1 MVIHHAWPLVTAQ
14 QMRALDRH
22 TIETLQ
28 VAGEVLMESAGR
40 AVAERVAAAVNA
52 STTSTDTVTSTPN
65 VKVVCGAG
73 NNGGDGFVIAR
84 HLHQIGIHVVAV
96 LVGTSASLPADAEAN
111 YRRMLAVG
119 VSVLLAEEAKDEEWG
134 SATIVVDALFGTGL
148 SRVLEGEAQQAVER
162 INRASDAGAKV
173 IAVDVPSGID
183 TDTGQVLGTAVR
195 ASETVTI
202 GLPKVGLALEP
213 GREHAGKV
221 FVARIGIEDH
231 APGVMSSAEVWT
243 PAVVRKSL
251 PVRPKHGHKG
261 SFGHV
266 LVVAGAPGM
275 TGAAHLASLGA
286 ARMGAGLVT
295 VACPA
300 GVSAILEIKT
310 TEAMTVPIPDTEENC
325 LAASS
330 AAMLMG
336 LAHERDVVVMG
347 PGIGQLEETA
357 GLMRELGKLIERPL
371 VLDADGLNAFSTQ
384 RGLLK
389 ILAAREA
396 PTVLTPHPG
405 EAARLLGVSSSDINR
420 DRIGAA
426 RKLCEATGSVVLLKG
441 ACSVIA
447 APDGR
452 IAINP
457 NGGPNLS
464 SGGTGDVLAGMVGAL
479 LGQGLDAWNA
489 ATLAAW
495 IHGATADSLSQ
506 QIGPSGMLA
515 SELAD
520 ALPACC
526 EEIRRGSDPDQPE
539 APQRERE
546 FSFLLP
552 FPGA

>member
-1 MVIHHAWPLVTAQ
+1 
-14 QMRALDRH
+14 
-22 TIETLQ
+22 
-28 VAGEVLMESAGR
+28 
-40 AVAERVAAAVNA
+40 
-52 STTSTDTVTSTPN
+52 
-65 VKVVCGAG
+65 
-73 NNGGDGFVIAR
+73 
-84 HLHQIGIHVVAV
+84 
-96 LVGTSASLPADAEAN
+96 
-111 YRRMLAVG
+111 
-119 VSVLLAEEAKDEEWG
+119 
-134 SATIVVDALFGTGL
+134 
-148 SRVLEGEAQQAVER
+148 
-162 INRASDAGAKV
+162 
-173 IAVDVPSGID
+173 
-183 TDTGQVLGTAVR
+183 
-195 ASETVTI
+195 
-202 GLPKVGLALEP
+202 
-213 GREHAGKV
+213 
-221 FVARIGIEDH
+221 
-231 APGVMSSAEVWT
+231 
-243 PAVVRKSL
+243 
-251 PVRPKHGHKG
+251 
-261 SFGHV
+261 
-266 LVVAGAPGM
+266 
-275 TGAAHLASLGA
+275 
-286 ARMGAGLVT
+286 
-295 VACPA
+295 
-300 GVSAILEIKT
+300 
-310 TEAMTVPIPDTEENC
+310 
-325 LAASS
+325 
-330 AAMLMG
+330 
-336 LAHERDVVVMG
+336 
-347 PGIGQLEETA
+347 
-357 GLMRELGKLIERPL
+357 

-495 IHGATADSLSQ
+495 IHGATADGLSQ
-506 QIGPSGMLA
+506 QTGPSGMLA

-539 APQRERE
+539 ALQRERE

>member
-1 MVIHHAWPLVTAQ
+1 MEFGPERDAALRSVHQ
-14 QMRALDRH
+14 QLIDR
-22 TIETLQ
+22 
-28 VAGEVLMESAGR
+28 VAGVPVMEVTPQVVAGPKVGEMPTL
-40 AVAERVAAAVNA
+40 AGIEGGGERKVLFLSTDAPDSRGAAVN
-52 STTSTDTVTSTPN
+52 
-65 VKVVCGAG
+65 
-73 NNGGDGFVIAR
+73 
-84 HLHQIGIHVVAV
+84 
-96 LVGTSASLPADAEAN
+96 
-111 YRRMLAVG
+111 
-119 VSVLLAEEAKDEEWG
+119 LLAK
-134 SATIVVDALFGTGL
+134 
-148 SRVLEGEAQQAVER
+148 
-162 INRASDAGAKV
+162 
-173 IAVDVPSGID
+173 
-183 TDTGQVLGTAVR
+183 
-195 ASETVTI
+195 
-202 GLPKVGLALEP
+202 
-213 GREHAGKV
+213 
-221 FVARIGIEDH
+221 H
-231 APGVMSSAEVWT
+231 APGI
-243 PAVVRKSL
+243 PAFYLRMEGKGLEPLVDLVRL
-251 PVRPKHGHKG
+251 
-261 SFGHV
+261 
-266 LVVAGAPGM
+266 
-275 TGAAHLASLGA
+275 
-286 ARMGAGLVT
+286 
-295 VACPA
+295 
-300 GVSAILEIKT
+300 
-310 TEAMTVPIPDTEENC
+310 PIPT
-325 LAASS
+325 
-330 AAMLMG
+330 
-336 LAHERDVVVMG
+336 
-347 PGIGQLEETA
+347 T
-357 GLMRELGKLIERPL
+357 L

-384 RGLLK
+384 PGLLK

-495 IHGATADSLSQ
+495 IHGATADRLSQ
-506 QIGPSGMLA
+506 QTGPSGMLA

-526 EEIRRGSDPDQPE
+526 EGIRRGSDPDQPE

>member
-1 MVIHHAWPLVTAQ
+1 
-14 QMRALDRH
+14 
-22 TIETLQ
+22 
-28 VAGEVLMESAGR
+28 
-40 AVAERVAAAVNA
+40 
-52 STTSTDTVTSTPN
+52 
-65 VKVVCGAG
+65 
-73 NNGGDGFVIAR
+73 
-84 HLHQIGIHVVAV
+84 
-96 LVGTSASLPADAEAN
+96 
-111 YRRMLAVG
+111 
-119 VSVLLAEEAKDEEWG
+119 
-134 SATIVVDALFGTGL
+134 
-148 SRVLEGEAQQAVER
+148 
-162 INRASDAGAKV
+162 
-173 IAVDVPSGID
+173 
-183 TDTGQVLGTAVR
+183 
-195 ASETVTI
+195 
-202 GLPKVGLALEP
+202 
-213 GREHAGKV
+213 
-221 FVARIGIEDH
+221 
-231 APGVMSSAEVWT
+231 
-243 PAVVRKSL
+243 
-251 PVRPKHGHKG
+251 
-261 SFGHV
+261 
-266 LVVAGAPGM
+266 
-275 TGAAHLASLGA
+275 GA

-330 AAMLMG
+330 AAMLIG

-347 PGIGQLEETA
+347 PGIGKLEETA

-384 RGLLK
+384 PGLTK

-506 QIGPSGMLA
+506 QTGPSGMLA